1 MGGVVFPTWSRCIMD
16 KLSRR
21 NVLHSLGLS
30 ASAGFLA
37 GCSSA
42 LGASDPQK
50 TADSKQPADAK
61 QPDAA
66 AQSPAAAQIATEWN
80 YVALDPAVVAE
91 DAYRKYAEGG
101 CMFGVFAGVIAT
113 IAKIQPEPFGSFP
126 CHMMRYGAGGVSHW
140 GSICGACNGGAALI
154 GLFERD
160 KKRSENLVAELLA
173 WYEKTELPIYHPK
186 TADDATP
193 FVKSVSNSILCHA
206 SVSRWCKE
214 SGSVIDGPERKE
226 RCRRLTADVAAKVV
240 ELLNANL
247 KEPCQFAGLNP
258 DVKSCLSCHNDE
270 LHDTIGKMRCNACH
284 PQLSSKHPS
293 ILPKT
298 LASNEKPQ
306 NGDK

>member
-1 MGGVVFPTWSRCIMD
+1 MD

-21 NVLHSLGLS
+21 HALHSLGLS

-42 LGASDPQK
+42 LGASEPQK
-50 TADSKQPADAK
+50 PDESKPSADAK
-61 QPDAA
+61 QADAAAQNPVA
-66 AQSPAAAQIATEWN
+66 AQSPAEWN

-91 DAYRKYAEGG
+91 EAYRKYPDGG
-101 CMFGVFAGVIAT
+101 CMFGVFASVMAT

-173 WYEKTELPIYHPK
+173 WYEKTELPCYRPK
-186 TADDATP
+186 TADDASFT
-193 FVKSVSNSILCHA
+193 KSVSGSILCHA

-214 SGSVIDGPERKE
+214 SGSAVDGPERKE

-247 KEPCQFAGLNP
+247 KEPCQFASLSSE
-258 DVKSCLSCHNDE
+258 VKSCLACHNDE

-293 ILPKT
+293 ILSKAS
-298 LASNEKPQ
+298 ASNEKPQ
-306 NGDK
+306 NADK